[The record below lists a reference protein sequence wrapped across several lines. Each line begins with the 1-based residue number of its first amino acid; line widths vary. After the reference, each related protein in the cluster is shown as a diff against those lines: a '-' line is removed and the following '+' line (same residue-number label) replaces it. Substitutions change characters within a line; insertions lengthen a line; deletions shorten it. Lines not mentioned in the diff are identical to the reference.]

1 MRGWAC
7 VQKDDR
13 EDRGGGAGRRAP
25 ADLEEGSEGGRRRR
39 GSKGDEDDEGGKDE
53 GGKDEGK
60 RRAEGAEERPARGEP
75 PEIEGSSLGTD
86 EKSGR
91 PIRRCAKCPK
101 TFSPFDLESFKK
113 HVCGRPKG
121 VGTDYHERLKVLQR
135 RRSEGK

>member
-1 MRGWAC
+1 MWGCAC
-7 VQKDDR
+7 VQKDDHK
-13 EDRGGGAGRRAP
+13 D
-25 ADLEEGSEGGRRRR
+25 
-39 GSKGDEDDEGGKDE
+39 DE

-60 RRAEGAEERPARGEP
+60 RRAEGAEERPARDEP
-75 PEIEGSSLGTD
+75 PEVEGSALGTD

-121 VGTDYHERLKVLQR
+121 IGTDYHERLKVLPT
-135 RRSEGK
+135 SAL